1 MNHHKLQELLDKEL
15 NDSKNT
21 ELGKLVKLLIKKSI
35 EQETLPVGQSLA
47 ATFDLLVG
55 LFYYQKVPSKGWLL
69 CSNGEPLHFFPF
81 VNACPRCAIEGK
93 FEYHKAGKSQ
103 SGNIGAAT
111 IKALIL
117 FIQEWFN
124 AKNNGLTAFK
134 GEEPVDLC
142 VYDKNMNTVFLAEV
156 KSAPLLTLPLV
167 IKPHKN
173 AYDVELHENQTIGG
187 MIGST
192 MGLLLPTYFKGNWRT
207 KVFYFS
213 SKFDDSDAYFIE
225 ALTDLINDNEF
236 FSAYLGTW
244 DSAFQS
250 YSQKEKNEG
259 IFWLTNGC
267 GAPYP
272 SPDSWPLR
280 SGTSKETISDSKTSV
295 GLDRTDDI
303 KKGVYQLLKLR
314 LTPINDELNVKV
326 GIISNTHAARHHEEY
341 IEPIKDVMWLK
352 TDLEDVKIAG
362 NLPNSTPVHNLFDGI
377 ITFTKSF
384 TKDSWLQQN
393 FDFR

>member
-1 MNHHKLQELLDKEL
+1 MNHHKLQELLNKEL
-15 NDSKNT
+15 REEKDT
-21 ELGKLVKLLIKKSI
+21 ELGSFVQLLVQKSLNQK
-35 EQETLPVGQSLA
+35 ELPVGLSLA

-55 LFYYQKVPSKGWLL
+55 LFYYQKVPSKGWLF
-69 CSNGEPLHFFPF
+69 CPNGEQLYFFPF
-81 VNACPRCAIEGK
+81 VNACPRCAVQGR

-103 SGNIGAAT
+103 SANIGSAT

-124 AKNNGLTAFK
+124 TTNNKLIVLK

-142 VYDKNMNTVFLAEV
+142 IYDRATETIFLAEV

-167 IKPHKN
+167 IKPHK
-173 AYDVELHENQTIGG
+173 DTEEIDFHESQTIGG

-192 MGLLLPTYFKGNWRT
+192 MGVMLPTYVDGNWLS
-207 KVFYFS
+207 KKYYFN
-213 SKFDDSDAYFIE
+213 SKFDGTDRYFID
-225 ALTDLINDNEF
+225 AMTILVNDNDF
-236 FSAYLGTW
+236 FRSYLETW
-244 DSAFQS
+244 NKGFLA
-250 YSQKEKNEG
+250 YSQKAKSEG

-267 GAPYP
+267 GSPYP

-280 SGTSKETISDSKTSV
+280 SGSGKETISDGKTSV

-314 LTPINDELNVKV
+314 LTPINDSFNVKI
-326 GIISNTHAARHHEEY
+326 GIFSNTHAARHHEEY
-341 IEPIKDVMWLK
+341 IEPIKDIMWLK
-352 TDLEDVKIAG
+352 SELEGVKTSG
-362 NLPNSTPVHNLFDGI
+362 ELPDSTPVYNLFDGI

-384 TKDSWLQQN
+384 TKDQWLKQN
-393 FDFR
+393 FNF